1 MSHDG
6 MLTLLQSHDQQELP
20 KQHRKDWASE
30 EEIAPPTAIERDIK
44 LILLDKRLSSRGLGL
59 ACESLDDCQDQAS
72 IKPATKASNSS
83 SGSPFDAATQQF
95 RKPDVVDRHSSTCRA
110 GVVAESVSG
119 SSGEALERMAVPT
132 CTQHEDP
139 GARALCKPIT
149 YDLEVL
155 WSDAT
160 LRNAFAPIGSERREI
175 FDAVGLFPHRMP
187 FTRSVITSNLL
198 QTRPAPRLSVR
209 LDRPAGPS
217 DPSISTTP
225 GLAEPTTCAMLP
237 TMEPH
242 INTDRRTSSDF
253 FPRSLSFAKNSS
265 QHHRWQWAWMN
276 RATLL
281 PSTLCRIPLTYFFPR
296 RHWSSKRITS
306 LLKRALAQHFTYA
319 CWL

>member
-6 MLTLLQSHDQQELP
+6 MLKLLQSHDQQELP
-20 KQHRKDWASE
+20 EQHRKDWASE
-30 EEIAPPTAIERDIK
+30 EEMAPPTTIERDIK
-44 LILLDKRLSSRGLGL
+44 LILLDERLSSCGLGL
-59 ACESLDDCQDQAS
+59 ACENLDDCQDQAS
-72 IKPATKASNSS
+72 IKSATEASNHS
-83 SGSPFDAATQQF
+83 SGSPFDAATQKF

-132 CTQHEDP
+132 CTQHEDQ

-149 YDLEVL
+149 YALENV

-160 LRNAFAPIGSERREI
+160 PRNAFTPIGSERREV
-175 FDAVGLFPHRMP
+175 FDAVGLSPDHMP
-187 FTRSVITSNLL
+187 FTGPTITSNLS
-198 QTRPAPRLSVR
+198 QTRPAPRLGVR
-209 LDRPAGPS
+209 LDKPAGPS

-253 FPRSLSFAKNSS
+253 FPKSLSFAKSPS
-265 QHHRWQWAWMN
+265 QR
-276 RATLL
+276 
-281 PSTLCRIPLTYFFPR
+281 Y
-296 RHWSSKRITS
+296 
-306 LLKRALAQHFTYA
+306 
-319 CWL
+319 